1 MNTEIQNVNN
11 MSSITSA
18 PITREEVAMLF
29 TGSVKAQAEIVE
41 NFNKKLDKY
50 FGEKLKEQAEALTKL
65 VTRNELAVTRI
76 ENAIAYQIEQN
87 QEIAKGF
94 SAALSEQSNINNER
108 GNKIANLMFDFTS
121 TFASNMAKL
130 KDELISNAEKQTDIF
145 KDLLRDKSASKP
157 DKKQYPAI
165 EARNIP
171 SDIRKICQKL
181 YPGMSDVK
189 AFNRLYREME
199 NISMMNISNY
209 INKKRNTVGYK
220 RFSRAYFISKD
231 AFLTALFNQAVEE
244 LSKEA

>member
-11 MSSITSA
+11 MSSITGA

-108 GNKIANLMFDFTS
+108 SNKIANLMFDFTS
-121 TFASNMAKL
+121 TFASNMAAL

-145 KDLLRDKSASKP
+145 KNLLRDKSVSKP
-157 DKKQYPAI
+157 GKKQYPAI